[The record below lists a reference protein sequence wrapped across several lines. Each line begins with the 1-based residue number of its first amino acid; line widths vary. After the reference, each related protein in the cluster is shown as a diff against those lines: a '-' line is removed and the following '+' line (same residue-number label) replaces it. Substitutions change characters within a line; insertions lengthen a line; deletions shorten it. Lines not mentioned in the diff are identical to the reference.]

1 MELLAKYD
9 PALLWAIGAG
19 LFLLL
24 ILFVKN
30 GSKAG
35 EIERLERRLRDKIQD
50 LNQVNLDKG
59 DLNKS
64 ISAIELEG
72 SKKDILL
79 ANQREENSM
88 NKSLTLPP
96 GRGFYVYEYFNA
108 QTGDVVYVGKGTNN
122 RFAEYED
129 RHLGIRKLRD
139 RGKLGVRIVKENI
152 DYSEDANH
160 FEKHLILSHVDN
172 GTKLYN
178 KSHNPAENQ
187 LVK

>member
-1 MELLAKYD
+1 MDLSQFE
-9 PALLWAIGAG
+9 PASLWAMGAG
-19 LFLLL
+19 ALFLL
-24 ILFVKN
+24 ILFCKN
-30 GSKAG
+30 SSKAG
-35 EIERLERRLRDKIQD
+35 EIEK
-50 LNQVNLDKG
+50 
-59 DLNKS
+59 
-64 ISAIELEG
+64 LEG
-72 SKKDILL
+72 ELAGKRNEINTLQCEKSDLSKDLSSLQLDGEKKNILL

-108 QTGDVVYVGKGTNN
+108 QTGEVVYVGKGTNN

-129 RHLGIRKLRD
+129 RHLGVRKLRD

-152 DYSEDANH
+152 DYSEDATH

-178 KSHNPAENQ
+178 KSHNPADNQ
-187 LVK
+187 LSK